1 MIIGEMTGMV
11 EEEMTGMVAGGM
23 ITGETIV
30 PLVIME
36 EMIGGETVMD
46 HGEMMVTEEMIVIM
60 VEKMTG
66 IAGMIV
72 EMIGEVLGEMTEM
85 IEEEMIVSLLWKARP
100 RSRPS
105 L

>member
-30 PLVIME
+30 LLVIME
-36 EMIGGETVMD
+36 EMIGEETVMD
-46 HGEMMVTEEMIVIM
+46 HGEMIVIM
-60 VEKMTG
+60 VEEMTG

-85 IEEEMIVSLLWKARP
+85 IEEEMIVSLLWKTRL

-105 L
+105 LLPL